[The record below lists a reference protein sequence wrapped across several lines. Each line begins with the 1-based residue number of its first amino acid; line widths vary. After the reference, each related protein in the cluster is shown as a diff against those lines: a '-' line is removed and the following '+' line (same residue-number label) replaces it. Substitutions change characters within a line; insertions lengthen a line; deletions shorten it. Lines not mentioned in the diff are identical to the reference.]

1 MCGDSGYTGLDKRDE
16 LQHVE
21 AAFLIAEKLSKLRA
35 MKNARERHY
44 AKRREYRKASLW
56 AKVEHPFR
64 VIKRQLGHIEVRYR
78 GMVKNAA
85 QVLTLFALSNLWMA
99 RRPCCKRQ
107 DNCAGSAGSPSQKR
121 RKRRTKT
128 VEGALRRC

>member
-44 AKRREYRKASLW
+44 AKRWEYRKASLW

-64 VIKRQLGHIEVRYR
+64 VIKRQLGHMKVRYR

-99 RRPCCKRQ
+99 RRSLLHTT
-107 DNCAGSAGSPSQKR
+107 G
-121 RKRRTKT
+121 
-128 VEGALRRC
+128 